1 MCSNECNL
9 NSMKENTMLNRRIT
23 VIDALR
29 GFALLGVLL
38 VHMSQHY
45 SYASAEPYEFQ
56 ERLLSGWNEGANWF
70 VRTMLSGKFINIFAF
85 LFGMSFFI
93 QMDRAAQKGVRFE
106 GRFLWRMVVLF
117 LIGIIGNCFYSQDIL
132 SIYAFFGVILLFLNR
147 FKNWIL
153 ILIAILLLAGAPQ
166 YVMMGYN
173 ELTGTPVQEI
183 SFVDADAGSPRNTET
198 TYVESLEHTMTRANA
213 WKLNFQ
219 FVKRSRGYVT
229 LAIFILGLVV
239 GRTRFFENVHLKKR
253 RNWVLLGSFT
263 VLLCLCNFLIDLFP
277 PQENIWKVMQEGGI
291 PSVASMALQTL
302 SDLKLMLA
310 SSVITMGFI
319 VLYQLKGVG
328 KVLDWLAPYG
338 RMGLTNYVCQ
348 NIIGACLF
356 AMWAWGATFGP
367 FQAAESLLLGLAIY
381 LLQVIICRVWLNHFQ
396 YGPLEW
402 LWRSLTYLNC
412 QPFRKKK

>member
-1 MCSNECNL
+1 
-9 NSMKENTMLNRRIT
+9 MKENTILNRRIT

-45 SYASAEPYEFQ
+45 SYGSAEPYGAHEPF
-56 ERLLSGWNEGANWF
+56 LSGWNEGANWF

-93 QMDRAAQKGVRFE
+93 QMDRAAQKGVRFG
-106 GRFLWRMVVLF
+106 GRFLWRMVILF
-117 LIGIIGNCFYSQDIL
+117 GIGILGNCFYSQDIL

-147 FKNWIL
+147 FKNWAL
-153 ILIAILLLAGAPQ
+153 ILIAVLLLTGVPQ

-183 SFVDADAGSPRNTET
+183 AFVDADTGSPRNTET

-219 FVKRSRGYVT
+219 FVKRTRGYVT
-229 LAIFILGLVV
+229 MAIFILGLVV
-239 GRTRFFENVHLKKR
+239 GRIRFFETVHLKKR
-253 RNWVLLGSFT
+253 RNWILLGTFT
-263 VLLCLCNFLIDLFP
+263 AFLCLCNFLIDSFP
-277 PQENIWKVMQEGGI
+277 PQESIWNVMQEGEI
-291 PSVASMALQTL
+291 PSVASMTLQTL
-302 SDLKLMLA
+302 TDVKQMLA
-310 SSVITMGFI
+310 SSVITMAFI

-328 KVLDWLAPYG
+328 HVLDWLAPYG
-338 RMGLTNYVCQ
+338 RMGLTNYVSQ

-367 FQAAESLLLGLAIY
+367 FQPAESLLLGLAIY
-381 LLQVIICRVWLNHFQ
+381 LLQVIICKVWLNHFQ

-402 LWRSLTYLNC
+402 LWRSLTYLNK
-412 QPFRKKK
+412 QPFLKKK

>member
-1 MCSNECNL
+1 
-9 NSMKENTMLNRRIT
+9 MKESTILNRRIT

-45 SYASAEPYEFQ
+45 SYGSAEPYGAHEPF
-56 ERLLSGWNEGANWF
+56 LSGWNEGANWF

-106 GRFLWRMVVLF
+106 GRFLWRMVILF
-117 LIGIIGNCFYSQDIL
+117 GIGILGNCFYSQDIL

-147 FKNWIL
+147 FKNWVL
-153 ILIAILLLAGAPQ
+153 ILIAVLLLTGAPQ

-183 SFVDADAGSPRNTET
+183 AFVDADTGSPRNTET

-219 FVKRSRGYVT
+219 FVKRTRGYVT
-229 LAIFILGLVV
+229 MAIFILGLVV
-239 GRTRFFENVHLKKR
+239 GRIRFFETVHLKKR
-253 RNWVLLGSFT
+253 RNWILLGTFT
-263 VLLCLCNFLIDLFP
+263 AFLCLCNFLIDSFP
-277 PQENIWKVMQEGGI
+277 PQESIWNVMQEGEI
-291 PSVASMALQTL
+291 PSVASMTLQTL
-302 SDLKLMLA
+302 TDVKQMLA
-310 SSVITMGFI
+310 SSVITMAFI

-328 KVLDWLAPYG
+328 HVLDWLAPYG
-338 RMGLTNYVCQ
+338 RMGLTNYVSQ

-367 FQAAESLLLGLAIY
+367 FQPAESLLLGLAIY
-381 LLQVIICRVWLNHFQ
+381 LLQVIICKVWLNHFQ

-402 LWRSLTYLNC
+402 LWRSLTYLNK
-412 QPFRKKK
+412 QPFLKKK

>member
-1 MCSNECNL
+1 
-9 NSMKENTMLNRRIT
+9 MKENTILNRRIT

-45 SYASAEPYEFQ
+45 SYGSAEPYGAHEPF
-56 ERLLSGWNEGANWF
+56 LSGWNEGANWF

-106 GRFLWRMVVLF
+106 GRFLWRMVILF
-117 LIGIIGNCFYSQDIL
+117 GIGILGNCFYSQDIL

-147 FKNWIL
+147 FKNWVL
-153 ILIAILLLAGAPQ
+153 ILIAVLLLTGGPQ
-166 YVMMGYN
+166 YGMMGYN

-183 SFVDADAGSPRNTET
+183 AFVDADTGSPRNTET

-219 FVKRSRGYVT
+219 FVKRTRGYVT
-229 LAIFILGLVV
+229 MAIFILGLVV
-239 GRTRFFENVHLKKR
+239 GRIRFFETVHLKKR
-253 RNWVLLGSFT
+253 RNWILLGTFT
-263 VLLCLCNFLIDLFP
+263 AFLCLCNFLIDSFP
-277 PQENIWKVMQEGGI
+277 PQESIWNVMQEGEI
-291 PSVASMALQTL
+291 PSVASMTLQTL
-302 SDLKLMLA
+302 TDVKQMLA
-310 SSVITMGFI
+310 SSVITMAFI

-328 KVLDWLAPYG
+328 HVLDWLAPYG
-338 RMGLTNYVCQ
+338 RMGLTNYVSQ

-367 FQAAESLLLGLAIY
+367 FQPAESLLLGLAIY
-381 LLQVIICRVWLNHFQ
+381 LLQVIICKVWLNHFQ

-402 LWRSLTYLNC
+402 LWRSLTYLNK
-412 QPFRKKK
+412 QPFLKKK

>member
-1 MCSNECNL
+1 
-9 NSMKENTMLNRRIT
+9 MKENTMLNRRIT

-45 SYASAEPYEFQ
+45 SYASADPFTTHEPF
-56 ERLLSGWNEGANWF
+56 LAGWNEGANWF
-70 VRTMLSGKFINIFAF
+70 VRKMLSGKFINIFAF

-93 QMDRAAQKGVRFE
+93 QMDRAAQKGIRFE

-117 LIGIIGNCFYSQDIL
+117 VIGIVGNCFYSQDIL

-153 ILIAILLLAGAPQ
+153 IMIAVLLLAGGPQ

-183 SFVDADAGSPRNTET
+183 SFVDADAGSPRNVET
-198 TYVESLEHTMTRANA
+198 TYIESLEHTMTRANA

-253 RNWVLLGSFT
+253 RNWILLGGFT
-263 VLLCLCNFLIDLFP
+263 LLLCLCNYLIDLFP
-277 PQENIWKVMQEGGI
+277 PQENIWKVMQEGKI
-291 PSVASMALQTL
+291 PALSAMALQTL

-310 SSVITMGFI
+310 SSVITMAFI
-319 VLYQLKGVG
+319 VLYQMKGIG
-328 KVLDWLAPYG
+328 NVLDWLAPYG

-356 AMWAWGATFGP
+356 AVWACGSTFSYWQP
-367 FQAAESLLLGLAIY
+367 AESLLLGLIIY
-381 LLQVIICRVWLNHFQ
+381 SVQVVICKVWLNKFQ

-402 LWRSLTYLNC
+402 LWRSLTYFKA
-412 QPFRKKK
+412 QPFLKK

>member
-1 MCSNECNL
+1 
-9 NSMKENTMLNRRIT
+9 MKENTTLNRRIT

-38 VHMSQHY
+38 VHMNQHY
-45 SYASAEPYEFQ
+45 SYGSAEPYGLHEPF
-56 ERLLSGWNEGANWF
+56 LANWNEGATWF
-70 VRTMLSGKFINIFAF
+70 VGTMLSGKFINIFAF

-93 QMDRAAQKGVRFE
+93 QMDRAAQKGVHFE

-117 LIGIIGNCFYSQDIL
+117 GIGIIGNCFYSQDIL
-132 SIYAFFGVILLFLNR
+132 SIYAFFGVILLCLNR
-147 FKNWIL
+147 FKNWVL
-153 ILIAILLLAGAPQ
+153 ILIAVLLLAGAPRL
-166 YVMMGYN
+166 VMVGYN
-173 ELTGTPVQEI
+173 ELVGSPIQEI
-183 SFVDADAGSPRNTET
+183 AFVDAPTAGPRNTET
-198 TYVESLEHTMTRANA
+198 SYMESLNHTMTRANA

-219 FVKRSRGYVT
+219 FVKATRGYMT
-229 LAIFILGLVV
+229 MAIFILGLVV

-253 RNWVLLGSFT
+253 LNWILLGTFT
-263 VLLCLCNFLIDLFP
+263 IFLCLCNFLIDLFP
-277 PQENIWKVMQEGGI
+277 PQENIWKVMQEGKI
-291 PSVASMALQTL
+291 PSVASMTLQTL
-302 SDLKLMLA
+302 SDLKLMFA
-310 SSVITMGFI
+310 SSVITMAFI

-367 FQAAESLLLGLAIY
+367 FQSAESLLLGLIIY
-381 LLQVIICRVWLNHFQ
+381 LLQVVICKVWLNHFQ

-402 LWRSLTYLNC
+402 LWRSLTYLNF